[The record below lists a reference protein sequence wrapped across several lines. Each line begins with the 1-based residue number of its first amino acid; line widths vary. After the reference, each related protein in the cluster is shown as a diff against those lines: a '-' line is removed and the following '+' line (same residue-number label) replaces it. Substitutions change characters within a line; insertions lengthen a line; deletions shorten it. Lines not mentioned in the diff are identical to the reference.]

1 MMRRL
6 CVALA
11 AGLFMAGCATADP
24 TYRGPDQ
31 ADQNSA
37 VVSVGQVAED
47 HSESQYNSWIS
58 ITAVDGEPT
67 GLTPAV
73 RVTPGEHRITL
84 RHIDPYATFYGNV
97 RYGSVTFKT
106 DAGGRY
112 RIDGDFCCGFILGR
126 LKLAVVDEASGQ
138 QIARGDTTAQ

>member
-1 MMRRL
+1 MRRL
-6 CVALA
+6 CVVLA
-11 AGLFMAGCATADP
+11 AALLVAGCATADP

-31 ADQNSA
+31 ADQNA
-37 VVSVGQVAED
+37 AIVAIGPVAED
-47 HSESQYNSWIS
+47 HSESQNNSWIS

-73 RVTPGEHRITL
+73 RVAPGEHRITV

-106 DAGGRY
+106 EAGGRY
-112 RIDGDFCCGFILGR
+112 RIDGDYCCGFVFGR
-126 LKLAVVDEASGQ
+126 LKLAVVDEASGE
-138 QIARGDTTAQ
+138 QIAKSDAKAQ